1 MLPIDTTESVN
12 VLIEGQTILLPKNIA
27 ANDETLK
34 RALAPFYPGVSNSTI
49 KRDEKTGKIEIIKRA
64 GTKGGLY
71 SRKVTITLPFLAG
84 YQVSHNCSRVGYSRK
99 GRAGVCQGRK
109 LSRPCHVLRPNLQR
123 LRGSRAEYPPGD
135 RSIPSC
141 SMIPCSPR

>member
-1 MLPIDTTESVN
+1 MLPIDTTESVD

-64 GTKGGLY
+64 GTKGSNLY
-71 SRKVTITLPFLAG
+71 GRKVTITLPFWIATKFL
-84 YQVSHNCSRVGYSRK
+84 
-99 GRAGVCQGRK
+99 
-109 LSRPCHVLRPNLQR
+109 
-123 LRGSRAEYPPGD
+123 
-135 RSIPSC
+135 
-141 SMIPCSPR
+141 SMIQEWTAHEKAGQEFARQDNNESLTESYKKILLDYEEVEQNIRQGIAGAPNV